1 MSYLL
6 PHQNSKNKARSST
19 KLKINCKERV
29 GSATVDWLELTRM
42 FDHTSSN
49 FKIYTGLLG
58 THIVAKI
65 GLSKLDEEYSVGQ
78 QLDTLG
84 LPTFMSFDCIFK
96 CLDKFSKLT
105 KITKTICGESGD
117 NITVLLMPYL
127 SEGRIDE
134 WKWNRGNFALMK
146 NVIKHVCL
154 TLLYSYMTLN
164 FLHLD
169 LHLGNVLLRKS
180 SRAGLAY
187 GDFGECEVLGV
198 IPVIMDFE
206 KSQFTASASVAPAA
220 EQQEQQQRQVYMD
233 IDNFIGLMS
242 NSCNVKFSCGAVKD
256 VLKKLILNN
265 TAITVAVCKD
275 ICDGVVKIEIT
286 YIVSELK
293 PMPDWL
299 KPV

>member
-42 FDHTSSN
+42 FDHTSSD
-49 FKIYTGLLG
+49 FKIYTGLLDKRM
-58 THIVAKI
+58 HIVAKI

-78 QLDTLG
+78 QLDALG
-84 LPTFMSFDCIFK
+84 LPTFMSFHCIFK
-96 CLDKFSKLT
+96 CMDKFSKLA

-134 WKWNRGNFALMK
+134 WKWDRGNFAVMK

-154 TLLYSYMTLN
+154 TLLYSYMKLN
-164 FLHLD
+164 FLHMD
-169 LHLGNVLLRKS
+169 LHLGNVLLRKTT
-180 SRAGLAY
+180 RGMLTY
-187 GDFGECEVLGV
+187 GDYGDCEVLGL

-206 KSQFTASASVAPAA
+206 KSRFAAA
-220 EQQEQQQRQVYMD
+220 EQQEQQRQVYMD

-242 NSCNVKFSCGAVKD
+242 NSCNVKFNCAAVKD
-256 VLKKLILNN
+256 ALKKLILNN
-265 TAITVAVCKD
+265 TAITTVICKD
-275 ICDGVVKIEIT
+275 ICVGVDKIEIT

-293 PMPDWL
+293 PMPDCL
-299 KPV
+299 KPA